1 MYTLSLPPNT
11 RLSSI
16 DFSDTTIQTQFE
28 SYSFFLLPILYDV
41 FLLPIPSPRFY
52 LFLFDADQV
61 KSSQVA
67 RGERV
72 RGWWCDHSRG
82 GSPSRKACLGGGPW
96 RRAATRACFVT
107 LAASSIINTR
117 TQPRKRTCHS
127 NPHNTRISITD
138 RVLQSGYGQYC
149 RTSTLEAWKQA

>member
-1 MYTLSLPPNT
+1 MYTLSLPPHT
-11 RLSSI
+11 RLSLI
-16 DFSDTTIQTQFE
+16 AFSDTTIQTQFE
-28 SYSFFLLPILYDV
+28 SYSFFYCRFLYDV

-107 LAASSIINTR
+107 LAASSIINTH
-117 TQPRKRTCHS
+117 TQPCKRTCHRDS
-127 NPHNTRISITD
+127 HNNTHEFHALVPLSP
-138 RVLQSGYGQYC
+138 
-149 RTSTLEAWKQA
+149 

>member
-1 MYTLSLPPNT
+1 M
-11 RLSSI
+11 
-16 DFSDTTIQTQFE
+16 
-28 SYSFFLLPILYDV
+28 
-41 FLLPIPSPRFY
+41 
-52 LFLFDADQV
+52 
-61 KSSQVA
+61 
-67 RGERV
+67 

-127 NPHNTRISITD
+127 NPHNTRISHCPHDTLHTILAVV
-138 RVLQSGYGQYC
+138 RACAVLLQLSLAAGQYGSQSSC
-149 RTSTLEAWKQA
+149 TYDEDPNHVERKFREFRVPGTGIE